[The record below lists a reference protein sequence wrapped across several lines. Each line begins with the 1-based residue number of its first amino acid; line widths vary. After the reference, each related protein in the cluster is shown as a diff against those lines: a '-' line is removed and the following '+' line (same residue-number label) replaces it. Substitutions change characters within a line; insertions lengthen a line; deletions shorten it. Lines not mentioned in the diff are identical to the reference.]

1 MNSSWL
7 RSDPAST
14 IHQARVTPQGSF
26 RNSWRTC
33 LWSDVNRSLKFLLYD
48 SWVIT
53 GYFWVMYG
61 LWSLWLGS
69 TLLYDLYAVISY
81 CCMFWY
87 SITLI
92 SNTPYIDS
100 FQYAISSPTSTTMVS
115 VGVWMGGMCVFFLL
129 LLIIFWLSLDLIVV
143 SCCMICCLFTLNPI
157 PLILSIPYMVP
168 TM

>member
-53 GYFWVMYG
+53 GYFGSCMGYDRFDWVQHCYMIYM
-61 LWSLWLGS
+61 
-69 TLLYDLYAVISY
+69 LLFSY

-115 VGVWMGGMCVFFLL
+115 VGVWMGGMCVFFF